1 MHAWERLIRKIE
13 LFQSGGGGGAHC
25 NCMLLLITC
34 AIAIAIAWFRRD
46 FPVKNLLLAS
56 QKLPQKFA
64 LQKKVQ
70 EKARSKMQCAM
81 RNNYRVVPVRGGG
94 KKGF

>member
-1 MHAWERLIRKIE
+1 MERYR
-13 LFQSGGGGGAHC
+13 GGAHC

-34 AIAIAIAWFRRD
+34 AIAIAAAWFRRD

-81 RNNYRVVPVRGGG
+81 RNNYRVVPVRGVVHITV
-94 KKGF
+94 